1 MNHPGF
7 EKNIRGV
14 VRTVY
19 GILFPNIEKNTNW
32 TLIDILTNR
41 TNEYCVA
48 SQKNCSVEI
57 T

>member
-7 EKNIRGV
+7 EKNERGTT
-14 VRTVY
+14 RTVY
-19 GILFPNIEKNTNW
+19 GILFPNIQKNTNW

-41 TNEYCVA
+41 TIQYCL
-48 SQKNCSVEI
+48 STKKNCTVK